1 MANFIYIAKTR
12 PQETV
17 RGSIEAGSKQEAI
30 NKLIQSG
37 FFPIQIQAGASPLDK
52 DSSRR
57 NPRIPR
63 KEIVI
68 FTRQLSNLIQSGINI
83 LSGLHII
90 LNQTKD
96 ARFKMILGDIANK
109 IRDGNSLS
117 QSLAGY
123 PRIFSKLYISS
134 IAVGEGSGR
143 LSEVLGRLADFL
155 EGDEEFRNSLYSS
168 LAYPAFIVSVGILT
182 IIVLVT
188 FVIPR
193 LVSMFEDMG
202 QVLPWPTKI
211 LISLSRFFSSYWW
224 LILAGI
230 IALIIIIRYALKK
243 EENQILI
250 DGMKLKAP
258 IISEI
263 IIKSE
268 ISRIFR
274 TLSLLL
280 SSGVPVISALDI
292 SVEVVDNRLL
302 KDELQR
308 FREQIKNGLSL
319 SHCLNESKFFP
330 PFVNSIVKVGE
341 EAGTLEASLLRISH
355 DFEKETDANLKNF
368 SRLLEP
374 GIILVMGLIVGFIVL
389 SMLLPI
395 FQINLI
401 VK

>member
-1 MANFIYIAKTR
+1 MANFIYIAKTH

-17 RGSIEAGSKQEAI
+17 RGSIEAESKQEAI

-37 FFPIQIQAGASPLDK
+37 YYPLQIQLGASSLRQGG
-52 DSSRR
+52 SWRTS
-57 NPRIPR
+57 RIPR
-63 KEIVI
+63 KETVL

-83 LSGLHII
+83 LSSLRII
-90 LNQTKD
+90 LNQIQN
-96 ARFKMILGDIANK
+96 ARFKIILGDIANK

-117 QSLAGY
+117 QSLAEY
-123 PRIFSKLYISS
+123 PEIFSKLYISS

-143 LSEVLGRLADFL
+143 LSEVLVRLADFL

-168 LAYPAFIVSVGILT
+168 LAYPAFIVSIGILT
-182 IIVLVT
+182 IVVLVT

-211 LISLSRFFSSYWW
+211 LISISRFFSGYWW
-224 LILAGI
+224 SILLGMIASILIM
-230 IALIIIIRYALKK
+230 RYALKK
-243 EENQILI
+243 EKNQIII
-250 DGMKLKAP
+250 DGMGLKAP
-258 IISEI
+258 IISGI
-263 IIKSE
+263 IIKAE
-268 ISRIFR
+268 ISRMFR

-280 SSGVPVISALDI
+280 SSGVPVISALEI
-292 SVEVVDNRLL
+292 STEVVDNRVL
-302 KDELQR
+302 KSELQR
-308 FREQIKNGLSL
+308 FKEQIKNGFSL
-319 SHCLNESKFFP
+319 SRCLNESKFFP

-341 EAGTLEASLLRISH
+341 EAGTLETSLLRISN
-355 DFEKETDANLKNF
+355 DFEKETDRNLKSF

-374 GIILVMGLIVGFIVL
+374 AIILVMGLIVGFIVL